1 MSTEVPFRVLPR
13 VGKRNE
19 HYWHGGREGELR
31 FQRCADCG
39 YYLHPPTVLCP
50 LCHSKNIVIEAV
62 SGKAEILT
70 FTINYQPWMP
80 GLEVPFVLAVVRC
93 LEQDDLRITT
103 NIVGCDPEEVKI
115 GMPVKVIFEA
125 HEDEEVW
132 IPLFTPD
139 ESGCP

>member
-1 MSTEVPFRVLPR
+1 
-13 VGKRNE
+13 
-19 HYWHGGREGELR
+19 
-31 FQRCADCG
+31 
-39 YYLHPPTVLCP
+39 

-103 NIVGCDPEEVKI
+103 HIVGCDPEEEKI

-139 ESGCP
+139 ESGRP

>member
-1 MSTEVPFRVLPR
+1 MSTEVPFRILPR

-19 HYWHGGREGELR
+19 HYWHGGRDGELR

-39 YYLHPPTVLCP
+39 YYLPPPTVLCP

-139 ESGCP
+139 ESGRP

>member
-1 MSTEVPFRVLPR
+1 MSTEVPFRILPR

-19 HYWHGGREGELR
+19 HYWHGGRDGELR

-39 YYLHPPTVLCP
+39 YYLHPPTVLCR

-139 ESGCP
+139 ESGRP